1 MVSSSLITKEKVELV
16 VAKNIDLRKTL
27 ELGKEKKDKESS
39 RTPNNSNPVQLN
51 ISQRSKVV
59 IEDENYYRRSE
70 IVDETECNS
79 FYLFLKNDKYF

>member
-16 VAKNIDLRKTL
+16 AVKSIDLRKTL
-27 ELGKEKKDKESS
+27 ELGKEKKDKENS
-39 RTPNNSNPVQLN
+39 RTANNSSPVQLN

-70 IVDETECNS
+70 IVDEIE
-79 FYLFLKNDKYF
+79 